1 MFKNRGLNVLF
12 VLMLLTIIGTVT
24 AFFVFI
30 DNTKSSQAEAHPDID
45 EIVNNLTVSSGEIT
59 TNIKGDHYI
68 KVSFNIRVSN
78 KDAKEELEKRS
89 FQVKNAVIYTV
100 SGMEPDDVQD
110 QEGISNLENMLKNK
124 INGFLESG
132 NVVHVYTT
140 EKIVQ

>member
-1 MFKNRGLNVLF
+1 M
-12 VLMLLTIIGTVT
+12 
-24 AFFVFI
+24 
-30 DNTKSSQAEAHPDID
+30 
-45 EIVNNLTVSSGEIT
+45 
-59 TNIKGDHYI
+59 
-68 KVSFNIRVSN
+68 RVSN